1 MCDGSIKVL
10 LAFLVFCVNRAYAKW
25 LLEIGAI
32 K

>member
-1 MCDGSIKVL
+1 MCSGSIKVL
-10 LAFLVFCVNRAYAKW
+10 LAFFVFCVNKAYANQ